1 MRPEAGLCVP
11 RRRKQRS
18 RRRPEGYARR
28 RRHGTPLVDRPLSV
42 SGPRESIS
50 MTFNDGSRCC
60 RCWRQEAAKRN
71 PRGWAKAQKEA
82 KARRPARPRAACAA
96 RAQSASRAQRGGAGR
111 RLWPTTRRETA
122 L

>member
-1 MRPEAGLCVP
+1 
-11 RRRKQRS
+11 
-18 RRRPEGYARR
+18 
-28 RRHGTPLVDRPLSV
+28 
-42 SGPRESIS
+42 

-96 RAQSASRAQRGGAGR
+96 RAQVGLASSALR
-111 RLWPTTRRETA
+111 RPQAIVADYKKGNRPLGK
-122 L
+122 